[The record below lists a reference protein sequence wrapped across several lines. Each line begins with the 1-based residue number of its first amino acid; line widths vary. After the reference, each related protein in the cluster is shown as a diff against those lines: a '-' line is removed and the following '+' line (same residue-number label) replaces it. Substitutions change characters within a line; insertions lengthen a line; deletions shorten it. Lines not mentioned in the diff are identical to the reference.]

1 MAADKEGIVQGK
13 ILDWLKANNF
23 WCFKTIVCS
32 TNGIMDIIACSPK
45 GNFVGIE
52 VKYGIGV
59 PSELQKQNIEEVKRR
74 GGIAF
79 VAWDLE
85 TVIYHLQGE
94 LADIKP
100 KDTPDE
106 EPLL

>member
-1 MAADKEGIVQGK
+1 MAANKEGAVQGK
-13 ILDWLKANNF
+13 ILKWLQANNF

-52 VKYGIGV
+52 VKYGNGR
-59 PSELQKQNIEEVKRR
+59 PSDLQKYHIEEVKRR

-85 TVIYHLQGE
+85 TVICHLQSE

>member
-1 MAADKEGIVQGK
+1 MASGKEGAVQGK
-13 ILDWLKANNF
+13 IMKWLQQHNF

-45 GNFVGIE
+45 GRFVGIE
-52 VKYGIGV
+52 VKYGTGR
-59 PSELQKQNIEEVKRR
+59 PSELQKYHIEEAKRR

-85 TVIYHLQGE
+85 TVICMLQGE
-94 LADIKP
+94 LADIPEKP
-100 KDTPDE
+100 KSDE
-106 EPLL
+106 QPLL